1 MRPLR
6 VDRRRLLGAGLAA
19 GAAPLASAATLGD
32 AGMPWAPN
40 EANSPL
46 AAGADAAGYV
56 FFTPAEAAFV
66 QAACARM
73 IPADELGPGAVEAG
87 VPVFIDRQLAGD
99 YGKASRMYMQGP
111 WPKGTKQQGYQT
123 RFTPAEL
130 YRNAIPGIDGAV
142 GKAHST
148 TFAGLGPQDQDAFLK
163 QLQTG
168 AVDLG
173 AVDSVGF
180 FTVLLQ
186 NVIEGF
192 FSDPIYGGN
201 RGMAGWRLIG
211 FSGARY
217 DQTAFVT
224 QHGAPYPL
232 PPVGI
237 GGRPA
242 WTAKG

>member
-1 MRPLR
+1 M
-6 VDRRRLLGAGLAA
+6 LGAGIAL
-19 GAAPLASAATLGD
+19 GAAPATG
-32 AGMPWAPN
+32 ATIRRSGPAWAPN
-40 EANSPL
+40 K
-46 AAGADAAGYV
+46 AAYPTAAEPGERYV
-56 FFTPAEAAFV
+56 FFTAAEAAFV
-66 QAACARM
+66 EAACARM
-73 IPADELGPGAVEAG
+73 IPSDDLGPGAVEAG
-87 VPVFIDRQLAGD
+87 VPYFIDRQLAGD

-111 WPKGTKQQGYQT
+111 WAKGTKSQGYQS

-130 YRNAIPGIDGAV
+130 YRNAIPAIDEAA
-142 GKAHST
+142 GKARQAS
-148 TFAGLGPQDQDAFLK
+148 FAKLGGEEQDAFLK
-163 QLQTG
+163 RIQTG

-173 AVDSVGF
+173 PVDAATF
-180 FTVLLQ
+180 FSVLLQ

-217 DQTAFVT
+217 DQTEFVT
-224 QHGAPYPL
+224 QHGVPYPL

-237 GGRPA
+237 AGRPA